1 MDRFR
6 ALKTLLKNLRGEIRQ
21 RPIPRWATVTQ
32 VSPLLV
38 RLDGEADPIAP
49 QASCVRT
56 VTVGQRLYCM
66 EVERRVTVLVA
77 VEP

>member
-1 MDRFR
+1 MDYFR
-6 ALKTLLKNLRGEIRQ
+6 AVKELLKGMRGEIRQ

-32 VSPLLV
+32 VTPLLIL
-38 RLDGEADPIAP
+38 LDGETDPVPP

-56 VTVGQRLYCM
+56 VTVGQRVYCM
-66 EVERRVTVLVA
+66 EVDRRVTVVTA